1 MKFTLFSRKIEFEVY
16 SPIALIES
24 YCFQSNFFANYD
36 VIENKNISEHV
47 NKIGARISEKLLKK
61 CAKIVN
67 EEINVENLRIFKFH
81 ELESFLKDDH
91 KDVYIREFYDRAIRK
106 LSVDGIGLSK
116 ATKILHT
123 LHPEIIPMLDN
134 PLQELYHK
142 DVNQRW
148 PREEPE
154 KIFIDYYDNLKKG
167 DNLKNLKEIYDTLR
181 KNHLLLTK
189 VRIFDILWWS
199 YLKSQN
205 LNERLKKKY
214 RKPINW
220 QTIR

>member
-220 QTIR
+220 QTTR